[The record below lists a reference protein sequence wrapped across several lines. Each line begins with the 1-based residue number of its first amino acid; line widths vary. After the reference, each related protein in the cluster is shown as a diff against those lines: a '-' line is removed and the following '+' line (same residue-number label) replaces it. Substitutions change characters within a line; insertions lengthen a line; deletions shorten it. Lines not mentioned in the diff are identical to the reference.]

1 MFIVWNLE
9 PITDE
14 DMFETYKA
22 SPRDGY
28 CKMKHVF
35 LGGTSNLLLSNFYV
49 ALDRGGSKT
58 AIFGTE

>member
-1 MFIVWNLE
+1 M
-9 PITDE
+9 TDE
-14 DMFETYKA
+14 DMFETYNKA

-28 CKMKHVF
+28 YKMKHVF
-35 LGGTSNLLLSNFYV
+35 LGGNSNPLLSNFYV